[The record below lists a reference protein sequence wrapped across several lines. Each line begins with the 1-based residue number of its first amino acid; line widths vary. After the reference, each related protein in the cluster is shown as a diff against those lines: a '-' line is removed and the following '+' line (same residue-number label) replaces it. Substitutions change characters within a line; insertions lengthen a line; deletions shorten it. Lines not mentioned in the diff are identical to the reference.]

1 MRRTFNVVR
10 LQLINKG
17 TFVWYPLIILAAAV
31 VISIIIYAMI
41 PVDTPKYGGGGQA
54 PLWYF
59 FAIGMSAMTLT
70 FPFSQAMSITRREFF
85 FGTLLTA
92 ILGSALM
99 GILFLIGGGIEVATN
114 GYGVNGYVFYLPW
127 LWDAGPLGA
136 FVVYFSLALFFFV
149 LGFTGATI
157 YKSWGS
163 WSCSSWASGWRWC
176 SSASSSW
183 RPGSTCGTTSAPR
196 SWTSG
201 RWDWRCGVSCS
212 PRSSRECRSSRSA
225 GPSPDL
231 PRENTNAATAHPVRS
246 RHRGFRQRIP

>member
-136 FVVYFSLALFFFV
+136 FVVYFTLALFFFV

-157 YKSWGS
+157 YKSWGQLVLLIVGIGLALVLIGLVFLATRLDL
-163 WSCSSWASGWRWC
+163 WNHVGATITDLGAVGLALWGLVLTAVF
-176 SSASSSW
+176 
-183 RPGSTCGTTSAPR
+183 T
-196 SWTSG
+196 
-201 RWDWRCGVSCS
+201 GVSFL
-212 PRSSRECRSSRSA
+212 A
-225 GPSPDL
+225 
-231 PRENTNAATAHPVRS
+231 
-246 RHRGFRQRIP
+246 FRRTIP

>member
-85 FGTLLTA
+85 FGTMLTA

-136 FVVYFSLALFFFV
+136 FVVFFTLALFFFV

-157 YKSWGS
+157 YKSWGQLVLLIVS
-163 WSCSSWASGWRWC
+163 IGLGLVLVGLVFLATRLDLWNHVGATIMDLGAVGLALWGLVLTAIF
-176 SSASSSW
+176 
-183 RPGSTCGTTSAPR
+183 T
-196 SWTSG
+196 
-201 RWDWRCGVSCS
+201 GVSFL
-212 PRSSRECRSSRSA
+212 A
-225 GPSPDL
+225 
-231 PRENTNAATAHPVRS
+231 
-246 RHRGFRQRIP
+246 FRRTIP